1 MGPVFFLS
9 QLAEELTHRSWGEEA
24 RELAAL
30 ISKPHFKVND
40 TSILHIFEQ

>member
-1 MGPVFFLS
+1 MGPLFSLS
-9 QLAEELTHRSWGEEA
+9 QLAEELTHQNRREEA

-40 TSILHIFEQ
+40 TYTLHIFEQ